1 MGFKTYKSRPRNI
14 QIKQYCYYTFI
25 VHSDKVSY
33 DVPCSISCNE
43 IKLESN
49 LTFSAWN
56 IPGLKDL
63 SNDFDLILPALFF
76 LVFKLIKTSFKKY
89 LQSLIFLH
97 LVMLR
102 IIF

>member
-1 MGFKTYKSRPRNI
+1 MMWILRQKARRRNI
-14 QIKQYCYYTFI
+14 QIKQCCYYTFT

-49 LTFSAWN
+49 KTFSAWN

-63 SNDFDLILPALFF
+63 SNNLDIILPALFF
-76 LVFKLIKTSFKKY
+76 LVFKLTKTSFKNIY
-89 LQSLIFLH
+89 SPLFSYI
-97 LVMLR
+97 
-102 IIF
+102 